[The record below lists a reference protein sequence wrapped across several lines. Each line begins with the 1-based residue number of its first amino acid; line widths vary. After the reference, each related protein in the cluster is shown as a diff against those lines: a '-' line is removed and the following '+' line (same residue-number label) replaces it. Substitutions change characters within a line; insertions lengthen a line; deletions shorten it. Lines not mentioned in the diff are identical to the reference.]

1 MNLADLRKEYTLH
14 GLTEDTIADTPYQQF
29 SQWFAEAQ
37 NAGIEEPNAMALAT
51 VSPDGMPSS
60 RIVLLK
66 HFDEKGFIFFTNYE
80 SKKGKN
86 LARHPQASVLFFW
99 QELQRQVRIEGI
111 VEKISRQ
118 ESAEYFFSRPLES
131 QIGAW
136 ASSQS
141 SVIENREQLD
151 AAFADYKQR
160 FGNTVPL
167 PDFWGGYRLVPHYIE
182 FWQGRPNRLHDRI
195 EFAYH
200 DSQWIRQRLSP

>member
-14 GLTEDTIADTPYQQF
+14 GLTEDTIAATPYQQF

-37 NAGIEEPNAMALAT
+37 NAGIEEPNAMALST
-51 VSPDGMPSS
+51 VSAEGMPSS

-66 HFDEKGFIFFTNYE
+66 HFDERGFIFFTNYE

-86 LARHPQASVLFFW
+86 LAVHPQASLLFFW
-99 QELQRQVRIEGI
+99 QELQRQVRVEGL
-111 VEKISRQ
+111 VEKISRK
-118 ESAEYFFSRPLES
+118 ESEEYFFSRPIES

-136 ASSQS
+136 ASAQS
-141 SVIENREQLD
+141 SVIESREDLD
-151 AAFADYKQR
+151 AKFADYKLR

-167 PDFWGGYRLVPHYIE
+167 PDFWGGYRLEAHYIE

-195 EFAYH
+195 EFSYH
-200 DSQWIRQRLSP
+200 DSQWKRQRLSP